1 MLTVKIICVGNL
13 KEKYWVDAVKEYA
26 KRLSAHCKFQIIEL
40 NEAKCDKNPSET
52 SINKAL
58 EEEAKQILQAA
69 SGSAIISLCIE
80 GKIISSEELSKKL
93 DNLALMGESSVS
105 FIIGSSFGL
114 SDTVKKAG
122 ERISMSKMTFPHQL
136 ARVMLCEQI
145 YRAFRISAGTKYHK

>member
-1 MLTVKIICVGNL
+1 MLNVKIICVGNL

-40 NEAKCDKNPSET
+40 NEAKCDKNPSDAL
-52 SINKAL
+52 IAKAL

-69 SGSAIISLCIE
+69 SGSTIISLCIE
-80 GKIISSEELSKKL
+80 GKQISSEELSKKL

-145 YRAFRISAGTKYHK
+145 YRAFQISAGTKYHK

>member
-13 KEKYWVDAVKEYA
+13 KEKYWVDAVKEYS

-40 NEAKCDKNPSET
+40 NEAKCDKNPSDAL
-52 SINKAL
+52 INKAL

-69 SGSAIISLCIE
+69 SGSTIISLCIE
-80 GKIISSEELSKKL
+80 GKQISSEELSKKL
-93 DNLALMGESSVS
+93 DNLALMGESAVS

-145 YRAFRISAGTKYHK
+145 YRAFQISAGTKYHK

>member
-145 YRAFRISAGTKYHK
+145 YRAFQISAGTKYHK

>member
-1 MLTVKIICVGNL
+1 MLNVKIICVGNL

-40 NEAKCDKNPSET
+40 NEAKCDKNPSDAL
-52 SINKAL
+52 IAKAL

-69 SGSAIISLCIE
+69 SGSTIISLCIE
-80 GKIISSEELSKKL
+80 GKQISSEELSKKL

-136 ARVMLCEQI
+136 ARVMLFEQI
-145 YRAFRISAGTKYHK
+145 YRSFQINAGTKYHK